1 MAAYVA
7 TGVMFAG
14 GLSASFFTQ
23 RSVQEAVVA
32 GGPEAAARGEVGFIS
47 ELKLPLPGPA
57 GLDALVTFYAND
69 KYVLA
74 RLSEGAQV
82 WRAGQPLSSNLPT
95 LALDASAVYVA
106 DGERLHALAL
116 ADGASRWQVGLA
128 AEIQWRGNL
137 KVVGGSVLA
146 WQKDKSLQAFDP
158 GTGAVRWTRR
168 TPDSEDVLPTLG
180 DQVVVALP
188 DDDDKF
194 VLLDAKGEAGPP
206 HELRCRAKG
215 NSAWDLTFD
224 DFQRLDP
231 LPEGQ
236 GALFFLKSIDNCLV
250 RWDPQAGKALWT
262 HWLKDRVSVS
272 YSDRERMVVDP
283 AGIFLA
289 GDEAIVA
296 VDPRDGSE
304 RDVVRDAE
312 SGFRL
317 RFVHEGT
324 LIAVHAPDYDS
335 YKRSLWAFGAA
346 DGVQRWQYRLP
357 KVSIDSEWNVAPAPG
372 GVVVWSSNSETGEV
386 FTERL
391 DLKTGRSE
399 LRKVLSEAGRS
410 GIGSRFYGA
419 IWGPSRAWVQTSAGV
434 YLQDLATGDFT
445 PRP

>member
-14 GLSASFFTQ
+14 GLSASLIAQ
-23 RSVQEAVVA
+23 RSVEDAVVA
-32 GGPEAAARGEVGFIS
+32 GGPAAAARGEVGFIS
-47 ELKLPLPGPA
+47 ELKLPLPGSA
-57 GLDALVTFYAND
+57 GLDALVTFYADD

-106 DGERLHALAL
+106 DGERLHALGL
-116 ADGASRWQVGLA
+116 ADGAPRWQVGLA
-128 AEIQWRGNL
+128 AEIQSRGNL
-137 KVVGGSVLA
+137 KVVGGAVVA

-158 GTGAVRWTRR
+158 GSGAVRWTRR

-180 DQVVVALP
+180 DQIVVALP
-188 DDDDKF
+188 EDDDKF
-194 VLLDAKGEAGPP
+194 VLLDAKGEAGPT

-224 DFQRLDP
+224 DFQRVDP
-231 LPEGQ
+231 APEGQ

-250 RWDPQAGKALWT
+250 RWDPATGKTLWT

-272 YSDRERMVVDP
+272 YSDRDRMLVDP

-312 SGFRL
+312 AGFRL
-317 RFVHEGT
+317 RFIHEGT
-324 LIAVHAPDYDS
+324 LVVVHVPDYDT

-357 KVSIDSEWNVAPAPG
+357 KISFDSEWNVAPAPG
-372 GVVVWSSNSETGEV
+372 GVIVWSSDPETGAV

-399 LRKVLSEAGRS
+399 LRKVVSEAGRS

-419 IWGPSRAWVQTSAGV
+419 IWDPSRAWVQTSAGV
-434 YLQDLATGDFT
+434 YLQDLASGELA